1 MTTLRDFQTVIKYT
15 DEMTTKQIITLSERL
30 SEQLDAID
38 SDCENISAS
47 LEMLREKDRSK
58 ALEAA
63 ETWTH
68 TAVGTIS
75 DAKYA
80 LKTVSKFLALLNRQG

>member
-1 MTTLRDFQTVIKYT
+1 MIKYN
-15 DEMTTKQIITLSERL
+15 DEMTTKQIITLIERL
-30 SEQLDAID
+30 SEDLDAIR
-38 SDCENISAS
+38 SDCENISES
-47 LEMLREKDRSK
+47 LGLLREKDRRK

-63 ETWTH
+63 ETWAD

-80 LKTVSKFLALLNRQG
+80 LKTVSKFLALLSREATT